1 MSDSVFSIIDFDPED
16 FKIVLNGKKFAWQGV
31 ALLPFVEEQRLFK
44 ALEPYYDLLTEAD
57 KKRTVR
63 GVYTPEGST
72 TLNRHSRKIETS
84 NCINKHESSNVMY
97 SFSRTLYTSSPF
109 SQVIRRTRLR
119 VVDNSEIG
127 KKAMAEGKTP
137 YVFHVYYKMGVGYIG
152 DRVVHFDVLI
162 EDTGSPIET
171 RIHVPIPHV
180 LSTLMKEKTHWKGA
194 DYTKLI
200 AIASRFI

>member
-1 MSDSVFSIIDFDPED
+1 MLLLLVILYILVVYQLNLKKILFLSNHWSNFDPED

-84 NCINKHESSNVMY
+84 NCINKEDDRLYIGPSNSGY
-97 SFSRTLYTSSPF
+97 SFLKRLYDNNIGYDSEVEVCMDDMWGKVLLARDCVGIGATLKSS
-109 SQVIRRTRLR
+109 INT
-119 VVDNSEIG
+119 
-127 KKAMAEGKTP
+127 
-137 YVFHVYYKMGVGYIG
+137 
-152 DRVVHFDVLI
+152 
-162 EDTGSPIET
+162 
-171 RIHVPIPHV
+171 VP
-180 LSTLMKEKTHWKGA
+180 
-194 DYTKLI
+194 
-200 AIASRFI
+200 